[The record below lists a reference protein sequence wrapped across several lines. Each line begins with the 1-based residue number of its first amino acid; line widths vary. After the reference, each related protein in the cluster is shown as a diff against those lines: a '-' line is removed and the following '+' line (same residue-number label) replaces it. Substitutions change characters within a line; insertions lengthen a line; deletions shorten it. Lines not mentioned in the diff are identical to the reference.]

1 MALALCTLSCSLRP
15 TLFSHGGS
23 IANPR
28 CHVFTA
34 ACRLRTFVVCS
45 SADEEAVT
53 EQRDMAG
60 NGDDEPMGALDYARF
75 FGTIAG
81 FIAFFYAI
89 AAIFPAAAGAAALP
103 TPLEIAAKVDAD
115 WSAAHGTAALSR
127 LYTPGG
133 RVITAS
139 ADRLE
144 PAADFAAAEASSPT
158 PAAVK
163 LTPLW
168 AEREGEGVI
177 HHLFE
182 TCTAGGSCGRGYFRL
197 EQARGSAAWRIATDV
212 WTLTPYKD
220 R

>member
-1 MALALCTLSCSLRP
+1 MHADFAPLPYARAPMRKLSQ
-15 TLFSHGGS
+15 
-23 IANPR
+23 
-28 CHVFTA
+28 
-34 ACRLRTFVVCS
+34 S
-45 SADEEAVT
+45 SATWQGMAT
-53 EQRDMAG
+53 MSRWARWTMRDSSG
-60 NGDDEPMGALDYARF
+60 QS
-75 FGTIAG
+75 
-81 FIAFFYAI
+81 
-89 AAIFPAAAGAAALP
+89 PASLP
-103 TPLEIAAKVDAD
+103 SSTPSLPSSRPPPAPPLCPR
-115 WSAAHGTAALSR
+115 LSR
-127 LYTPGG
+127 LQPRWTLTGPLLTGPPRSLG
-133 RVITAS
+133 SIRLAGAVITAS